1 MDYLGILMY
10 IIEFII
16 LEITFEFAVRIA
28 QIFLFDPILP
38 TIWTLPPGTTAVLP
52 KSVQRSCP
60 IDSLDAQFKID
71 T

>member
-1 MDYLGILMY
+1 MY
-10 IIEFII
+10 IIEFYYIGNYLRI
-16 LEITFEFAVRIA
+16 AVRIA
-28 QIFLFDPILP
+28 QIFLVDPILP
-38 TIWTLPPGTTAVLP
+38 TIWTLPPGTTAVLL